1 MKTLSFTFWQK
12 WLYNTSILF
21 ACIGVVLAFFN
32 DSIFFSLWNEY
43 LQIWL
48 GIEGEMPSNLLKFK
62 DFILA
67 PLGGTI
73 AGSYILMAFIAKYP
87 FRNREK
93 WAWQAA
99 VLSLLTW
106 FVIDSSI
113 SFYHGAYFNIVLI
126 NLFTLVL
133 QGLPLVFTRKY
144 FVSKY
149 SSTV

>member
-1 MKTLSFTFWQK
+1 MNTFNFWQK
-12 WLYNTSILF
+12 WLYYTSLFFAVIGIAVAFFNNSILF
-21 ACIGVVLAFFN
+21 DF
-32 DSIFFSLWNEY
+32 WNHY
-43 LQIWL
+43 LKIWL
-48 GIEGEMPSNLLKFK
+48 GIEGEVPISLLKFK
-62 DFILA
+62 TFILG

-73 AGSYILMAFIAKYP
+73 AGSYVLMAFIAKYP

-99 VLSLLTW
+99 TLSLLTW

-113 SFYHGAYFNIVLI
+113 CFYHGAYFNIVLI

-144 FVSKY
+144 FG
-149 SSTV
+149 

>member
-12 WLYNTSILF
+12 WLYYTSILF
-21 ACIGVVLAFFN
+21 AFIGIVLAFFN
-32 DSIFFSLWNEY
+32 DSIFFSLWNEQ

-144 FVSKY
+144 FV
-149 SSTV
+149 